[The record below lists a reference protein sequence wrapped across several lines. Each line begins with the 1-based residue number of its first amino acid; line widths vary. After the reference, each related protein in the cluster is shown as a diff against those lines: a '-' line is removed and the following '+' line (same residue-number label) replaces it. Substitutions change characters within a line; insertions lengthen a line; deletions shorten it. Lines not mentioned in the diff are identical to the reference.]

1 MIISP
6 FNSIFFIGHRK
17 CSGIASRYIQTF
29 ASTDRV
35 LIQIIRASGEQ
46 QRPVVVVD
54 EATGVTAKTLVMGT
68 KAMSNGSYVDYCYM
82 EDLADGLYH
91 INVDDLDSI
100 PFRVTSDS
108 KILDSTVLIKY
119 CVGNNLRRTDVLGI
133 LNSAPLYFSFRVPG
147 GFVDDGVSFTV
158 DNEQFIT
165 AEADIVELYSLEN
178 YQKKLMV
185 GYSYGVPIWFGAL
198 LNKLLT
204 CQYVYIDGV
213 RHVRFESSVPQ
224 KEQVLIGH
232 NSFVFS
238 QMLQEVLYNKHFIDD
253 YL

>member
-1 MIISP
+1 M
-6 FNSIFFIGHRK
+6 
-17 CSGIASRYIQTF
+17 
-29 ASTDRV
+29 
-35 LIQIIRASGEQ
+35 
-46 QRPVVVVD
+46 
-54 EATGVTAKTLVMGT
+54 
-68 KAMSNGSYVDYCYM
+68 
-82 EDLADGLYH
+82 
-91 INVDDLDSI
+91 
-100 PFRVTSDS
+100 
-108 KILDSTVLIKY
+108 
-119 CVGNNLRRTDVLGI
+119 
-133 LNSAPLYFSFRVPG
+133 PG

>member
-1 MIISP
+1 M
-6 FNSIFFIGHRK
+6 
-17 CSGIASRYIQTF
+17 
-29 ASTDRV
+29 
-35 LIQIIRASGEQ
+35 
-46 QRPVVVVD
+46 
-54 EATGVTAKTLVMGT
+54 
-68 KAMSNGSYVDYCYM
+68 
-82 EDLADGLYH
+82 
-91 INVDDLDSI
+91 DSI